1 MEAEEKG
8 KQGRWVFRNQRWYFL
23 PGESDVYE
31 YRPASLDRAS
41 LALLADPQDLLN
53 LLGAASSMTPLPF
66 LVGVARGESTESARE
81 GPAPIEFSDTVAP
94 PWLHQLQQSLPAAEG
109 ALVAMLERGA
119 AAAFDSRKPVSE
131 KLFSSGAGILA
142 EPFGILV
149 EGALSCH
156 GSVAMLDLDATR
168 IVPAQELAYVLD
180 LPETTAAEL
189 HAILLD
195 RLPTAAQTAALTTL
209 FRRAVCGFTD
219 RLTQAF
225 SHRSELAA
233 EQARSRH
240 FLVRAE
246 ALERRLLQGR
256 QEMDQAR
263 KHSGAVAAE
272 LAAILENP
280 GIGITIEDI
289 SCIVR
294 YVNPMMRKTFGN
306 VVGRKCYEAFKG
318 RAEPCNPCPIRQIWE
333 EGMDS
338 VRYTTADPRS
348 GRTFEVLTVPLVS
361 DSGDKLVVE
370 VGLDITHLMKEQKQG
385 EARQLRMSE
394 RNRLY
399 REMLTDFN
407 EILVQLAGV
416 LSYLM
421 VDMPTPLGEEGSGEL
436 PLSPAVEEDRRLR
449 IEGVLAQLS
458 TVLDTVS
465 WLAVASSAERS
476 GATVDVAS
484 VTLDAIAEAMGRG
497 PAPFP
502 AEMAV
507 MPPVECDAGLLR
519 AAVASIVR
527 SLTGGDPSRL
537 GTLRVGH
544 TMSGR
549 KDGFATGDGWHVVSF
564 SLPME
569 EEPIQLPGA
578 MFDAAHVQH
587 VVGSLLARRM
597 GGALWRVLS
606 DGRDN
611 CHLSMPVSPVVE

>member
-1 MEAEEKG
+1 
-8 KQGRWVFRNQRWYFL
+8 
-23 PGESDVYE
+23 
-31 YRPASLDRAS
+31 
-41 LALLADPQDLLN
+41 
-53 LLGAASSMTPLPF
+53 
-66 LVGVARGESTESARE
+66 
-81 GPAPIEFSDTVAP
+81 
-94 PWLHQLQQSLPAAEG
+94 
-109 ALVAMLERGA
+109 
-119 AAAFDSRKPVSE
+119 
-131 KLFSSGAGILA
+131 
-142 EPFGILV
+142 
-149 EGALSCH
+149 
-156 GSVAMLDLDATR
+156 
-168 IVPAQELAYVLD
+168 
-180 LPETTAAEL
+180 
-189 HAILLD
+189 
-195 RLPTAAQTAALTTL
+195 
-209 FRRAVCGFTD
+209 
-219 RLTQAF
+219 
-225 SHRSELAA
+225 
-233 EQARSRH
+233 
-240 FLVRAE
+240 
-246 ALERRLLQGR
+246 
-256 QEMDQAR
+256 
-263 KHSGAVAAE
+263 
-272 LAAILENP
+272 
-280 GIGITIEDI
+280 
-289 SCIVR
+289 
-294 YVNPMMRKTFGN
+294 
-306 VVGRKCYEAFKG
+306 
-318 RAEPCNPCPIRQIWE
+318 
-333 EGMDS
+333 
-338 VRYTTADPRS
+338 
-348 GRTFEVLTVPLVS
+348 VLTVPLVS

-549 KDGFATGDGWHVVSF
+549 KDGFAAGDGWHVVSF

-611 CHLSMPVSPVVE
+611 CYLSMPLSPVVE